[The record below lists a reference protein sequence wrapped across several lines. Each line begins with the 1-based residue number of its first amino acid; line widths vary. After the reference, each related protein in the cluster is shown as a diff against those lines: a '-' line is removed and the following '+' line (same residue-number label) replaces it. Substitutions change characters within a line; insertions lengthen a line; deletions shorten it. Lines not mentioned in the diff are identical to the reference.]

1 LALSVAR
8 ASTSGERHAA
18 SSEGPYGTADKDLA
32 DPSEDRLCPR
42 CGNKIPRHELRCP
55 SCASHQGWWSPQRE
69 TVLLLSL
76 LGLGLLFTVTGFAT
90 RRYHETQKTLAE
102 QWYARGEAEL
112 KAGRP
117 QAAIDD
123 FETALLYAQS
133 NTFYRLRLAQ
143 ALLAAGRIEEARA
156 HLLSLRE
163 QEPENGLVNLEL
175 GRLAV
180 RQGKLSD
187 ALRDYHR
194 AIYGIWENEPED
206 TRRQARL
213 ELCQFL
219 LEHGDRAEAESEL
232 IALAADLPED
242 AEAHVQAGGLFF
254 ETKDYNRALTQ
265 FHQALGLERSQEA
278 ALAGA
283 GEASFQMARYEEAKE
298 YFERAVKEN
307 PADAHVARL
316 LEMTNLVL
324 GIDPF
329 DHRISARERVRRVVR
344 AFDEAVV
351 RLEQCAQSHGDL
363 LETSQPQTLIESV
376 YARIQK
382 LRSGVRARTLERNPD
397 LIAQVMDVVVEAET
411 VASSS
416 CGAPQGLD
424 QAILL
429 AAQRHSGTQ

>member
-1 LALSVAR
+1 M
-8 ASTSGERHAA
+8 
-18 SSEGPYGTADKDLA
+18 
-32 DPSEDRLCPR
+32 
-42 CGNKIPRHELRCP
+42 
-55 SCASHQGWWSPQRE
+55 
-69 TVLLLSL
+69 LSL
-76 LGLGLLFTVTGFAT
+76 LALGLLFTVTGFAS
-90 RRYHETQKTLAE
+90 RRYHETQKTLAG

-123 FETALLYAQS
+123 FETALLYATS
-133 NTFYRLRLAQ
+133 DAFYRLRLAQ

-163 QEPENGLVNLEL
+163 REPENGLVNLEL
-175 GRLAV
+175 GRLAM
-180 RQGKLSD
+180 RQGKVSD
-187 ALRDYHR
+187 VLRYYHS
-194 AIYGIWENEPED
+194 AIYGIWENESED
-206 TRRQARL
+206 TRRQARQ

-219 LEHGDRAEAESEL
+219 VEHGYRAEAESEL

-242 AEAHVQAGGLFF
+242 AEVHAQAGNLFLQ
-254 ETKDYNRALTQ
+254 TKDYNRALAQ
-265 FHQALGLERSQEA
+265 FHQALRLKRSEEA

-283 GEASFQMARYEEAKE
+283 GEASFQMARYEEGRE
-298 YFERAVKEN
+298 YLERAVKEN
-307 PADAHVARL
+307 SADARAARL
-316 LEMTNLVL
+316 LELTNLVL

-344 AFDEAVV
+344 AFEEAVV

-363 LETSQPQTLIESV
+363 LETSEPQTLIESV

-382 LRSGVRARTLERNPD
+382 FRSRVRTPTLERNPD
-397 LIAQVMDVVVEAET
+397 LITEVMDVVVEAET

-416 CGAPQGLD
+416 CGPPQGLD

-429 AAQRHSGTQ
+429 AAQRHSGAQ

>member
-1 LALSVAR
+1 M
-8 ASTSGERHAA
+8 
-18 SSEGPYGTADKDLA
+18 A

-42 CGNKIPRHELRCP
+42 CGNKVPRHELRCP
-55 SCASHQGWWSPQRE
+55 SCASHERWWSPQRE

-76 LGLGLLFTVTGFAT
+76 LALGLLFTVTGFAS
-90 RRYHETQKTLAE
+90 RRYHETQKTLAG

-123 FETALLYAQS
+123 LETALLYAKS
-133 NTFYRLRLAQ
+133 DAFYRLRLAQ

-163 QEPENGLVNLEL
+163 REPENGLVNLEL
-175 GRLAV
+175 GRLGM
-180 RQGKLSD
+180 RQGKVSD
-187 ALRDYHR
+187 VLRYYHS
-194 AIYGIWENEPED
+194 AIYGIWENESED
-206 TRRQARL
+206 TRRQARQ

-219 LEHGDRAEAESEL
+219 VEHGYRAEAESEL

-242 AEAHVQAGGLFF
+242 AEVHAQAGNLFLQ
-254 ETKDYNRALTQ
+254 TKDYNRALAQ
-265 FHQALGLERSQEA
+265 FHQALRLKRSEEA

-283 GEASFQMARYEEAKE
+283 GEASFQMARYEEGRE
-298 YFERAVKEN
+298 YLERAVKEN
-307 PADAHVARL
+307 SADARAARL
-316 LEMTNLVL
+316 LEVTNLVL
-324 GIDPF
+324 RIDPL

-344 AFDEAVV
+344 AFEKAVA

-363 LETSQPQTLIESV
+363 LETSEPQTLIESV
-376 YARIQK
+376 YARIQR
-382 LRSGVRARTLERNPD
+382 LRSRVRAPTLERNPD
-397 LIAQVMDVVVEAET
+397 LITEVMDVVVEAET

-416 CGAPQGLD
+416 CGPPQGLD

-429 AAQRHSGTQ
+429 AAQRHSGAQ